1 MEGQLLSLMGPSPR
15 PRHWLPLTC
24 SDLINT
30 VLGRTEGKLE
40 KPSSCV
46 HREPD
51 IIEVWLW

>member
-46 HREPD
+46 RRETD